1 MTPSFPTRRASDLLA
16 PDFYDGDPNFETF
29 VRQQWSTGY
38 EFEQPLSDLWTLRL
52 NGRVH
57 RSTLAYDSVYA
68 NGLQAD
74 NHTLNRGTATPREG
88 MTTYLLDHQLACHVP
103 PRPVTHPLPGGFDY
117 QRLRAPYSTGL
128 ATGHTLA
135 TPTPDS

>member
-1 MTPSFPTRRASDLLA
+1 MTPSFPTRRASDLLS

-74 NHTLNRGTATPREG
+74 NRSEEHTSELQSLMRTSYAVFCLNKKKNDTDTPE
-88 MTTYLLDHQLACHVP
+88 TTPKH
-103 PRPVTHPLPGGFDY
+103 
-117 QRLRAPYSTGL
+117 
-128 ATGHTLA
+128 
-135 TPTPDS
+135 

>member
-74 NHTLNRGTATPREG
+74 NHTLNRGTATSREG
-88 MTTYLLDHQLACHVP
+88 MTNYLLDNQIEGHVTTGP
-103 PRPVTHPLPGGFDY
+103 IDHTLLGGFDL
-117 QRLRAPYSTGL
+117 QRTR
-128 ATGHTLA
+128 GHY
-135 TPTPDS
+135 